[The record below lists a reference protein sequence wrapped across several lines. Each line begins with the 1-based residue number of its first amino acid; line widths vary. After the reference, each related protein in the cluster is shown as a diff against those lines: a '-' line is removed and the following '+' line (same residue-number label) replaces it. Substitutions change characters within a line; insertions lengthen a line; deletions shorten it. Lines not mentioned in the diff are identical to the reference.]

1 MATPRYAW
9 DSCAWIAMIIQ
20 EQSPLKDGGAEDRA
34 KLCNH
39 VIGLAAKKQL
49 EIVTSGLALAEVCK
63 HEEVKAVDGDD
74 LSDFFRNDYIL
85 VVATDRNVGTL
96 ARKLMQ
102 SGYAGLKPP
111 DAVHLATAIVA
122 DVKELHTFDRKLLN
136 LDGRLKMAGG
146 GVLKICKPFGPPPS
160 LLDGM

>member
-1 MATPRYAW
+1 
-9 DSCAWIAMIIQ
+9 MIIQ
-20 EQSPLKDGGAEDRA
+20 EQSPLKGGGMEDRG

-39 VIGLAAKKQL
+39 VIGLAAKKKL
-49 EIVTSGLALAEVCK
+49 EIATSGLALAEVCK
-63 HEEVKAVDGDD
+63 HDEVKAVDGDH
-74 LSDFFRNDYIL
+74 LSDFFKNDYIL

-102 SGYAGLKPP
+102 SGYTGLKPP

-122 DVKELHTFDRKLLN
+122 DVKELHTFDKQLLA
-136 LDGRLKMAGG
+136 LDGKLEMAGG

>member
-9 DSCAWIAMIIQ
+9 DSCTWIAMIIQ
-20 EQSPLKDGGAEDRA
+20 EHAQLKDGTTEDRG

-39 VIGLAAKKQL
+39 VIELAAKKQL

-74 LSDFFRNDYIL
+74 FSDFFRNDYIL
-85 VVATDRNVGTL
+85 VVAIDRDVGTL

-102 SGYAGLKPP
+102 SGYPGLKPP

-122 DVKELHTFDRKLLN
+122 DVKELHTFDAKLLG
-136 LDGRLKMAGG
+136 LDGKLEMRSA
-146 GVLKICKPFGPPPS
+146 GVLQICKPFGPPPS
-160 LLDGM
+160 LLDRL

>member
-1 MATPRYAW
+1 MGTPRYAW

-20 EQSPLKDGGAEDRA
+20 EQSPLKGGGYEDRA

-39 VIGLAAKKQL
+39 VIGLAARKQL
-49 EIVTSGLALAEVCK
+49 EIATSGLALAEVCK
-63 HEEVKAVDGDD
+63 HDEVKAVGGDE

-96 ARKLMQ
+96 ARRLMQ
-102 SGYAGLKPP
+102 SGHSGLKPP

-122 DVKELHTFDRKLLN
+122 DVKELHTFDKKLLA
-136 LDGRLKMAGG
+136 LDGKLEMPNGG
-146 GVLKICKPFGPPPS
+146 ALKICRPFGPPPS

>member
-1 MATPRYAW
+1 MIDLAT
-9 DSCAWIAMIIQ
+9 
-20 EQSPLKDGGAEDRA
+20 
-34 KLCNH
+34 
-39 VIGLAAKKQL
+39 KKQL
-49 EIVTSGLALAEVCK
+49 EIATSGLALAEVCK
-63 HEEVKAVDGDD
+63 HDEVKAVDGDD

-85 VVATDRNVGTL
+85 VVSTDRNVGTL

-102 SGYAGLKPP
+102 AGYAGLKPP

-122 DVKELHTFDRKLLN
+122 DVKALHTFDKKLLG
-136 LDGRLKMAGG
+136 LDGKLEMPSG